1 MIGAACQKNHDG
13 LRSAGNM
20 LISRPSCKRAFLVHT
35 LPLGSELP
43 DLTDSSV
50 SAMLL
55 IVNPENAPEPP
66 PAILHNLFDL
76 TAAEAKVALQVIKD
90 ERLQDVADRLSISLS
105 TVRTHLQH
113 VFEKTGTHRQAD
125 LARLLLT
132 LHAGIDVDTNLK

>member
-1 MIGAACQKNHDG
+1 
-13 LRSAGNM
+13 M

-35 LPLGSELP
+35 LPLGNELP

-55 IVNPENAPEPP
+55 IVDPENAPEPL
-66 PAILHNLFDL
+66 PATLHNLFDL

-90 ERLQDVADRLSISLS
+90 EKLQDVADRLSISLS

-132 LHAGIDVDTNLK
+132 LHAGIDIDTNLK